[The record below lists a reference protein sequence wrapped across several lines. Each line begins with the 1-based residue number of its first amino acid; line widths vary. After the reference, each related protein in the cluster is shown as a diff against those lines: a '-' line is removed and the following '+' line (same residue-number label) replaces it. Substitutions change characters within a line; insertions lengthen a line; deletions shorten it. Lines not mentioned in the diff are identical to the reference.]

1 MSNSSSQIS
10 TQIGYGFA
18 ELGVSA
24 IESFLRLYLLIYL
37 TASIG
42 LSADMA
48 GYAVSIGIIWDAFAD
63 PIMGKISDKTRSK
76 YGPRLP
82 WILAG
87 TPILAL
93 TFVFIFDLQ
102 KIGSADHTWTTFL
115 EVTLLNI
122 ILNTAMTMVS
132 VPHLALGNEI
142 VTDPPLNRT
151 SIYAW
156 RSAMTL
162 FGFLIGI
169 LIPAAVNAFGI
180 SLAAPE
186 FTFAVVI
193 AYVTLLSSAITFF
206 SCKKNT
212 TWQQN
217 DAHEPQHKI
226 KDVLRGNVGILMIAF
241 FIATFAQGLNS
252 VLAMYYYRFSL
263 KLDEQAIGKVLIVF
277 ILSLCATLPFWVK
290 AASRFSK
297 QRLIAAGTIILGI
310 LSAVFYPLFPPQHLA
325 GPYAMAVI
333 GGILL
338 GSSGLLESLLVDTAE
353 LQNIKNE
360 AMGLVFGIWKFMA
373 KSARGISIAIGGKLL
388 AMSGYSPAA
397 IPTES
402 VTTKIALLFG
412 PGVGL
417 FFIMTAII
425 LFLSRKDSKA
435 SA

>member
-1 MSNSSSQIS
+1 LSNTSSQIS
-10 TQIGYGFA
+10 TQVGYGFA

-42 LSADMA
+42 MSADMA

-93 TFVFIFDLQ
+93 TFVFLFDLQ
-102 KIGSADHTWTTFL
+102 KTGSGDHMWTTFL

-122 ILNTAMTMVS
+122 VLNTAMTMVS

-180 SLAAPE
+180 SLIAPE

-193 AYVTLLSSAITFF
+193 AFVALLSSAITFF
-206 SCKKNT
+206 SCKKIT
-212 TWQQN
+212 TWQQ
-217 DAHEPQHKI
+217 DDSHGAPHKI
-226 KDVLRGNVGILMIAF
+226 KDVLRGKVGTLMIAF

-277 ILSLCATLPFWVK
+277 IFSLCATLPFWVK

-297 QRLIAAGTIILGI
+297 HRLIATGTLILGI
-310 LSAVFYPLFPPQHLA
+310 LSAIFYPLFPPQHLA
-325 GPYAMAVI
+325 GPYALAVI

-388 AMSGYSPAA
+388 AMSGYSPNAT
-397 IPTES
+397 PTET
-402 VTTKIALLFG
+402 VTSKIALLFG

-417 FFIMTAII
+417 FFIMTAMI
-425 LFLSRKDSKA
+425 LFLSRENSKA

>member
-1 MSNSSSQIS
+1 MPHSSSQIS
-10 TQIGYGFA
+10 KQIGYGFA

-63 PIMGKISDKTRSK
+63 PIMGKISDKTKSK

-93 TFVFIFDLQ
+93 TFVFLFDLQ
-102 KIGSADHTWTTFL
+102 KTGGSDHTWTTFL

-151 SIYAW
+151 SVYAW

-169 LIPAAVNAFGI
+169 LIPAAINALGI
-180 SLAAPE
+180 SLTTPE
-186 FTFAVVI
+186 YTFAVVI
-193 AYVTLLSSAITFF
+193 AMVALLSSTITFF

-212 TWQQN
+212 SWQEN
-217 DAHEPQHKI
+217 EISRPPHKI
-226 KDVLRGNVGILMIAF
+226 KDVLRGHVGTLMIAF

-263 KLDEQAIGKVLIVF
+263 KLDDQAIGKVLIVF
-277 ILSLCATLPFWVK
+277 IVSLCATLPLWVK
-290 AASRFSK
+290 AAARFSK
-297 QRLIAAGTIILGI
+297 HGLIAIGTLVLGI
-310 LSAVFYPLFPPQHLA
+310 IGSIFYPIFQPHDLT
-325 GPYAMAVI
+325 GPYSMAVI

-388 AMSGYSPAA
+388 TISGYSPAVS
-397 IPTES
+397 PSEL
-402 VTTKIALLFG
+402 VTSKIAFLFG

-417 FFIMTAII
+417 FFIMTAVI
-425 LFLSRKDSKA
+425 LFTSRRDHKA
-435 SA
+435 PA